1 MLTLYAFIAVKKFIH
16 SVFIHECNHKN
27 IMFIHESDL
36 YLIYSVFIDNRKKN
50 PSYAQFTS
58 ILQYLAIYKYN
69 NLMFQDKHK
78 IKHSQYLYLIPPP
91 TVTVYFPALFS
102 ENWPIKLTGVH

>member
-50 PSYAQFTS
+50 PSYAHFTS

-69 NLMFQDKHK
+69 NLMFQAKHK
-78 IKHSQYLYLIPPP
+78 LKHSQYLYLIPPSP
-91 TVTVYFPALFS
+91 CDSLFS
-102 ENWPIKLTGVH
+102 SPFQWKLTN